1 MCSVTPVYNCFL
13 GDSDFLEIPI
23 SGQGHLRTLSNISH
37 SSGSSSFG
45 MRGSFHGRTPETESK
60 ADSKPKR
67 ILFVEKLIDTVSTTL
82 PHLYKLGQAYFNRTL
97 FTVS

>member
-1 MCSVTPVYNCFL
+1 MWSITPVYNCFL

-23 SGQGHLRTLSNISH
+23 GGQGHLRTLSNVSH
-37 SSGSSSFG
+37 SSGSSFG
-45 MRGSFHGRTPETESK
+45 LRGSFHSRTPETESK

-67 ILFVEKLIDTVSTTL
+67 ILFVEKLIDIVSTTL
-82 PHLYKLGQAYFNRTL
+82 PHLYKLGQAYFSRTL